1 MRVELNKDNA
11 TAVMGTLWP
20 KVKEALAS
28 GKQLT
33 LEIKNA
39 SKSRDQEKLYHELI
53 GQIAKQASHLGA
65 KWDAEDWKRLLVDQF
80 IKDMNGLGASKI
92 IPSLDGE
99 GIIQLGFQT
108 RKFTKEQAS
117 EFVEWLHA
125 WGATN
130 GIHFETPIHTQ

>member
-11 TAVMGTLWP
+11 TAVMGNLWP

-39 SKSRDQEKLYHELI
+39 GKSRDQEKLYHELI
-53 GQIAKQASHLGA
+53 GQIAKQAQHMGA
-65 KWDAEDWKRLLVDQF
+65 KWDAESWKRLLVDSYCRE
-80 IKDMNGLGASKI
+80 KGLKTGAV
-92 IPSLDGE
+92 IPNLAGDG
-99 GIIQLGFQT
+99 IVQLGMQT
-108 RKFTKEQAS
+108 RNFTKEQAS

>member
-11 TAVMGTLWP
+11 TAMMGTLWP

-33 LEIKNA
+33 LEIKDA

-53 GQIAKQASHLGA
+53 GQIAKQAQHMGA
-65 KWDAEDWKRLLVDQF
+65 KWDAESWKRLLVDSYCRE
-80 IKDMNGLGASKI
+80 KGLKTGAV
-92 IPSLDGE
+92 IPNLAGDG
-99 GIIQLGFQT
+99 IVQLGMQT
-108 RKFTKEQAS
+108 RNFTKEQAS

>member
-33 LEIKNA
+33 LEIKDA
-39 SKSRDQEKLYHELI
+39 GKSRDQEKLYHELI
-53 GQIAKQASHLGA
+53 GQIAKQAQHMGA
-65 KWDAEDWKRLLVDQF
+65 KWDAESWKRLLVDSYCRE
-80 IKDMNGLGASKI
+80 KGLKTGTV
-92 IPSLDGE
+92 IPNLAGDG
-99 GIIQLGFQT
+99 IVQLGMQT
-108 RKFTKEQAS
+108 RNFTKEQAS

>member
-1 MRVELNKDNA
+1 MRVELNKENA
-11 TAVMGTLWP
+11 TAVMGNLWP

-39 SKSRDQEKLYHELI
+39 SKTCPQNSKYHAMIDE
-53 GQIAKQASHLGA
+53 IAQQASHLGA

-80 IKDMNGLGASKI
+80 IKDINGVGGSKI
-92 IPSLDGE
+92 IPSLDGS
-99 GIIQLGFQT
+99 GIVQLGFQT

-117 EFVEWLHA
+117 EFVEFLHA
-125 WGATN
+125 WGAEH
-130 GIHFETPIHTQ
+130 GIVYTKV